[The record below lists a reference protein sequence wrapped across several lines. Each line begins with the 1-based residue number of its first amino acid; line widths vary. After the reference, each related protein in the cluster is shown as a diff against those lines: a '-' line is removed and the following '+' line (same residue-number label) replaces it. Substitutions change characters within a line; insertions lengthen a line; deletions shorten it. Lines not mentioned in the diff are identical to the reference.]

1 MSEKD
6 KVLDEQT
13 AAAASLKPSNTTKSE
28 LLSQMMKHFAGM
40 KKEDLSS
47 YLEKTLAQVGK
58 EADTVPDTSAKNK
71 ASVATTH
78 PGTTGPLNV
87 SAYNVRS
94 AMKEDMD
101 EMFADSEDLSEE
113 FKTKASAIFEAAV
126 ENRVQLEITRL
137 EEEFETKLEEEVTKS
152 VDELNEQVEKYLDY
166 VAEKWMED
174 NKVEVEKAIR
184 LETTEKFIEGLKNLF
199 KESYIEIPEE
209 KVDVVEEMT
218 QTISQLETQLES
230 VEAKNVEL
238 SALIKEAKQDEIF
251 DEVSEDLVDTQ
262 VEKLRSLAEGIIFES
277 LEEYKEKLEIV
288 KEQYFTEGKSSSRD
302 SGLINE
308 DASIG
313 SNDAVTATTV
323 DASMRPYVE
332 AISKT
337 LRK

>member
-1 MSEKD
+1 MSEKEN
-6 KVLDEQT
+6 LDEQT
-13 AAAASLKPSNTTKSE
+13 AAAKSLKPSNSTKSE
-28 LLSQMMKHFAGM
+28 LLSQMMKVFAGM

-58 EADTVPDTSAKNK
+58 EADTVPDTSASNK

-78 PGTTGPLNV
+78 PGQTGPLNV

-94 AMKEDMD
+94 AMKEDME
-101 EMFADSEDLSEE
+101 EMFDDSEDLSEE

-126 ENRVQLEITRL
+126 ENRIQLEITRL
-137 EEEFETKLEEEVTKS
+137 EEEFETKLEEQVTQT

-174 NKVEVEKAIR
+174 NQVELEKAIR

-199 KESYIEIPEE
+199 IESYIEIPED
-209 KVDVVEEMT
+209 KVDVIGEMEEMI
-218 QTISQLETQLES
+218 QELQTQLES
-230 VEAKNVEL
+230 VQAENIELVSAVNEAM
-238 SALIKEAKQDEIF
+238 KEEIF
-251 DEVSEDLVDTQ
+251 SDVSEDLVDTQ
-262 VEKLRSLAEGIIFES
+262 VEKLRSLAEGIIFEN

-288 KEQYFTEGKSSSRD
+288 KEQYFAEKSPSAKD

-308 DASIG
+308 EASIG
-313 SNDAVTATTV
+313 SNETSETV
-323 DASMRPYVE
+323 QIPSEMRPYFE

-337 LRK
+337 IRK